1 MSQYNMDFQMLQRV
15 NGVTDYILRSA
26 RSADWQE

>member
-15 NGVTDYILRSA
+15 NGVTDYILRST